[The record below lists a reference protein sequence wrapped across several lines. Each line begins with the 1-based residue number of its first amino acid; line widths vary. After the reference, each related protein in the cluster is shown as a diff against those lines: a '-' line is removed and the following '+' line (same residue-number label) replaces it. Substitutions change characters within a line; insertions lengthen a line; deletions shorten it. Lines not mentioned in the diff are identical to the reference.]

1 MQEIDLEALNVP
13 ATDYIPDFSDEQMNE
28 TRKYLDQLRITNKK
42 LYNKYKKQGRKFSDN
57 IMSRLK

>member
-1 MQEIDLEALNVP
+1 MIEKDLEQYNIP
-13 ATDYIPDFSDEQMNE
+13 ATDYTPDFSDEQMNE
-28 TRKYLDQLRITNKK
+28 TRKYLSSLRITNKK